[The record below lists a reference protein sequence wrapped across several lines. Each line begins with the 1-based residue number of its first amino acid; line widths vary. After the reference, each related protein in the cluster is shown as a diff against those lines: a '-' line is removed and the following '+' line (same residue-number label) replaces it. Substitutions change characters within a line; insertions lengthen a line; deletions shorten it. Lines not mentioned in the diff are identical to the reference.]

1 MKKDTYYFSHD
12 SNTMDD
18 YKIVKIID
26 SLGMEDYGIF
36 WGLIEILRNQ
46 PDHTYPVEAAVLKYR
61 QWNTS
66 QDKIKVVILNYDLFV
81 LDDKMFYSESLL
93 KRMQIADNKRQKR
106 VNAGKK
112 GGLQKANNQL
122 NRSNAKAM
130 LKQKLPKESKLKEI
144 KVKEIKEKEIEI
156 LINYSFDDFWNLY
169 DKKVG
174 KKQPLE
180 SKWLKFSDDKRHTI
194 MEYVKNYVNS
204 TPNKKYRKNPQTFF
218 NGEGWNDELINEKNE
233 VKLTDIEW
241 LNL

>member
-26 SLGMEDYGIF
+26 SLGMEGYGIF

-66 QDKIKVVILNYDLFV
+66 QDKIKVVIMNYDLFV

-106 VNAGKK
+106 VNAGRK

-130 LKQKLPKESKLKEI
+130 LKQNLPKESKLKEI

-156 LINYSFDDFWNLY
+156 LINYSFDDF
-169 DKKVG
+169 
-174 KKQPLE
+174 
-180 SKWLKFSDDKRHTI
+180 
-194 MEYVKNYVNS
+194 
-204 TPNKKYRKNPQTFF
+204 
-218 NGEGWNDELINEKNE
+218 
-233 VKLTDIEW
+233 
-241 LNL
+241 